1 MILNRNRK
9 LFHDHRFFEPARK
22 YSLQRGLNI
31 FENGVWSKVGQHEA
45 RNIIAVGLEASVL
58 PAFESDHDF
67 SRHWPTSNCA
77 SARLRGEIAG
87 GTVGVDWTKKK
98 SARKNRNKSRLSF
111 RAPAPVLL
119 ACAIASAASA
129 TNAPN

>member
-9 LFHDHRFFEPARK
+9 LFYDHRLFEPARK

-58 PAFESDHDF
+58 PALESDHDF
-67 SRHWPTSNCA
+67 SLHWLTSCCA
-77 SARLRGEIAG
+77 SARTPRRDSRRNGRRRLDEREI
-87 GTVGVDWTKKK
+87 
-98 SARKNRNKSRLSF
+98 R
-111 RAPAPVLL
+111 
-119 ACAIASAASA
+119 
-129 TNAPN
+129 